1 MTNNEM
7 TRVFTIGTLHANEI
21 NDHLLANILGEKIKL
36 VSLQVLPCDLTSVVE
51 L

>member
-1 MTNNEM
+1 MS
-7 TRVFTIGTLHANEI
+7 RVFTIGILHANEI

-36 VSLQVLPCDLTSVVE
+36 VSLQVLPCGLTSVIE